1 MYFPGGPHLERM
13 AKLGKV
19 WSIDTI
25 RDKHRLLELFL
36 ENFGELELKDIT
48 IPMITE
54 FLADIN
60 RSGGWKNNFLT
71 VVREIY
77 AEAPFHGIPYI
88 PCPAFPNF
96 IRNSKKKSLF
106 TKEELKMLF
115 NESLWIHFDEKVLVV
130 DGFMRRNTLKR
141 TNYNKCGSEDNQ
153 KIRVAPLP
161 DEILRIIQAYIK
173 KHNLGPEDYVFQR
186 YGKPIRAWL
195 AEEWFRKIIRMTD
208 INVGK
213 RILTPHSLRFTY
225 ITRLRQ
231 DVAGETVQKIAGHTS
246 LNMTD
251 YYTIPDISDLVEA
264 VQPAAG
270 AVNRLFA

>member
-1 MYFPGGPHLERM
+1 M
-13 AKLGKV
+13 
-19 WSIDTI
+19 
-25 RDKHRLLELFL
+25 
-36 ENFGELELKDIT
+36 
-48 IPMITE
+48 
-54 FLADIN
+54 
-60 RSGGWKNNFLT
+60 
-71 VVREIY
+71 
-77 AEAPFHGIPYI
+77 
-88 PCPAFPNF
+88 
-96 IRNSKKKSLF
+96 
-106 TKEELKMLF
+106 
-115 NESLWIHFDEKVLVV
+115 
-130 DGFMRRNTLKR
+130 
-141 TNYNKCGSEDNQ
+141 
-153 KIRVAPLP
+153 
-161 DEILRIIQAYIK
+161 
-173 KHNLGPEDYVFQR
+173 FQR

-231 DVAGETVQKIAGHTS
+231 DVSGETVQKIAGHNS

>member
-1 MYFPGGPHLERM
+1 MYLMFLVIANCGLRIGEGI
-13 AKLGKV
+13 AIKV
-19 WSIDTI
+19 
-25 RDKHRLLELFL
+25 KQF
-36 ENFGELELKDIT
+36 
-48 IPMITE
+48 
-54 FLADIN
+54 
-60 RSGGWKNNFLT
+60 
-71 VVREIY
+71 
-77 AEAPFHGIPYI
+77 
-88 PCPAFPNF
+88 
-96 IRNSKKKSLF
+96 
-106 TKEELKMLF
+106 
-115 NESLWIHFDEKVLVV
+115 HFDEKVLVV